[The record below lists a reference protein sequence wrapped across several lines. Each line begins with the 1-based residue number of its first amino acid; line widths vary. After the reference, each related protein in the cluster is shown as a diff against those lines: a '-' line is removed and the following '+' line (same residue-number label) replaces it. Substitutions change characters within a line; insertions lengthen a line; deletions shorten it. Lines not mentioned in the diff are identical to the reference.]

1 MTVVIFQAIAIL
13 AIDLAMTEVAP
24 GSWMVRDVT
33 YPGNRGWGAIR
44 QDRGRAIM

>member
-1 MTVVIFQAIAIL
+1 
-13 AIDLAMTEVAP
+13 MTEVAP

-44 QDRGRAIM
+44 QDRGRAIMKTAILIPAL